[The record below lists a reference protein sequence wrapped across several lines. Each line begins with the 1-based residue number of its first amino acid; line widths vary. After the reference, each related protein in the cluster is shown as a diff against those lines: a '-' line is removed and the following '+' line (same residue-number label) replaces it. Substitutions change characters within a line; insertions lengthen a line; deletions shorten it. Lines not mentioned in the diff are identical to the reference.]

1 MAHAQIPQEEL
12 QPLIDS
18 ITNALSPIIRVGPSL
33 ALIPQEIARLSDNI
47 NEDLMSGVPERIEKV
62 AEKFSM
68 DFGGKMLKMQEKYA
82 QKANKAQEL
91 KEKLKQKQENRLMA
105 FQSQNI
111 AAEMKGNRVQL
122 LSQKDIEKKQKENLK
137 TQRQIVEAEKKV
149 VALSQAGPGN
159 EGKLEEAINRMSM
172 LQEREQGQSQTLGSK
187 RIDKSETGVSMD
199 DFIGGTPFEDAFMG
213 ITEAANNVKGVFTG
227 LAKPIKGAIKL
238 FKNREEI
245 MEKIQKLDVKKYA
258 LAVKQF
264 ALDGKKL
271 VMDGIQFVL
280 DNAKFIAIGLAI
292 TGILGAI
299 GFLGEKIQG
308 VVTSIVDSITGF
320 FGSIVDA
327 FKDSAIGRFFLGDEQ
342 ETAEE
347 RGVSSTGGRNRK
359 STLATDPK
367 PNVLQNIAPE
377 NESDRLARL
386 KGEASQMERDKIV
399 SNIVNAVNNSDNSTS
414 VTTEV
419 KVPKSTSDDAL
430 ALNPV

>member
-1 MAHAQIPQEEL
+1 MATVEISQEEL
-12 QPLIDS
+12 EPLIQSMKRVFDPLVK
-18 ITNALSPIIRVGPSL
+18 TLPTLS
-33 ALIPQEIARLSDNI
+33 LIPKELERIGDNLDKDI
-47 NEDLMSGVPERIEKV
+47 MSGIPERIEKV

-68 DFGGKMLKMQEKYA
+68 DFGGKMLKMQERYA
-82 QKANKAQEL
+82 EKSIKAEKLKAD
-91 KEKLKQKQENRLMA
+91 LKQKQENRLMA
-105 FQSQNI
+105 FQNEGI

-245 MEKIQKLDVKKYA
+245 MEKIQKLDIKKYA

-280 DNAKFIAIGLAI
+280 DNAKFIAVTLAI

-299 GFLGEKIQG
+299 GFLGDKIAG

-347 RGVSSTGGRNRK
+347 KGVASTGGRNRK

-377 NESDRLARL
+377 NEKDKLARL
-386 KGEASQMERDKIV
+386 KSEAGQMERDKIV

>member
-1 MAHAQIPQEEL
+1 MATVEISQEEL
-12 QPLIDS
+12 EPLIQSMKRVFDPLVK
-18 ITNALSPIIRVGPSL
+18 TLPTLS
-33 ALIPQEIARLSDNI
+33 LIPKELERIGDNLDKDI
-47 NEDLMSGVPERIEKV
+47 MSGIPERIEKV

-68 DFGGKMLKMQEKYA
+68 DFGGKMLKMQERYA
-82 QKANKAQEL
+82 EKSIKAEKLKAD
-91 KEKLKQKQENRLMA
+91 LKQKQENRLMA
-105 FQSQNI
+105 FQNEGI

-245 MEKIQKLDVKKYA
+245 MEKIQKLDIKKYA

-280 DNAKFIAIGLAI
+280 DNAKFIAVTLAI

-299 GFLGEKIQG
+299 GFLGDKIAG

-347 RGVSSTGGRNRK
+347 RGIASTGGRNRK

-377 NESDRLARL
+377 NEKDKLARL
-386 KGEASQMERDKIV
+386 KSEAGQMERDKIV